1 MTMTAA
7 TLNASNEATE
17 RRARAQAALA
27 EKPDGVVEAIAGKA
41 EVTPAEILAILPP
54 GAAIQAPAESFN
66 AIWEELRSWGEI
78 LMIVQTPDIVFEV
91 AGTLPEGSEGHGWFN
106 IHGDS
111 PIGGHI
117 KKEACVSIAFVDRT
131 FHGRRS
137 LSVWFMNAA
146 GSAMFKIFVRR
157 DAEKELLPHQVA
169 RFETLRDSFSA

>member
-1 MTMTAA
+1 MTDAA
-7 TLNASNEATE
+7 DE
-17 RRARAQAALA
+17 RRRRAQAALA

-54 GAAIQAPAESFN
+54 GAAVQAPAESFN

-169 RFETLRDSFSA
+169 RFETLRDSFRH

>member
-1 MTMTAA
+1 MTD
-7 TLNASNEATE
+7 EADE
-17 RRARAQAALA
+17 RRSRAEAALA

-41 EVTPAEILAILPP
+41 GVTPAEILAILPP

-66 AIWEELRSWGEI
+66 TIWDELRSWGEI

-137 LSVWFMNAA
+137 LSLWFMNAA

-157 DAEKELLPHQVA
+157 DAQKELLPQQVA
-169 RFETLRDSFSA
+169 RFEALRDGFRA

>member
-1 MTMTAA
+1 MTMSALMTDEAA
-7 TLNASNEATE
+7 E
-17 RRARAQAALA
+17 RRRRAEAALA
-27 EKPDGVVEAIAGKA
+27 EKPDGVVEAIAGRA
-41 EVTPAEILAILPP
+41 NVTPAEILAILPH
-54 GAAIQAPAESFN
+54 GAAIQAPSESFN
-66 AIWEELRSWGEI
+66 AIWDELRSWGEI

-117 KKEACVSIAFVDRT
+117 KKEACASIAFVDRT

-146 GSAMFKIFVRR
+146 GNAMFKIFVRR
-157 DAEKELLPHQVA
+157 DAEKQLLAHQVV
-169 RFETLRDSFSA
+169 RFETLRDSFAPD

>member
-1 MTMTAA
+1 MTD
-7 TLNASNEATE
+7 EAGE
-17 RRARAQAALA
+17 RHRRAEAALA

-41 EVTPAEILAILPP
+41 GVTPAEILAILPP

-66 AIWEELRSWGEI
+66 TIWDELRRWGEI

-157 DAEKELLPHQVA
+157 DAQKELLPQQVA
-169 RFETLRDSFSA
+169 RFEALRDGFRT

>member
-1 MTMTAA
+1 MTDAA
-7 TLNASNEATE
+7 DE
-17 RRARAQAALA
+17 RRRRAQAALA

-54 GAAIQAPAESFN
+54 GAAVQAPAESFN
-66 AIWEELRSWGEI
+66 AIWDELRSWGEI

-91 AGTLPEGSEGHGWFN
+91 AGTLPEGSGGHGWFN

-117 KKEACVSIAFVDRT
+117 KKEACASIAFVDRT

-157 DAEKELLPHQVA
+157 DTEKELLPHQVA
-169 RFETLRDSFSA
+169 RFETLRNSFHH

>member
-1 MTMTAA
+1 MTMSAVMTDAA
-7 TLNASNEATE
+7 SE
-17 RRARAQAALA
+17 RRRRAEAALA

-54 GAAIQAPAESFN
+54 GAAVQAPAESFN
-66 AIWEELRSWGEI
+66 AIWDELRSWGEI
-78 LMIVQTPDIVFEV
+78 LMIVQTQDIVFEV

-117 KKEACVSIAFVDRT
+117 KKEACVSIAFVDRA

-157 DAEKELLPHQVA
+157 NAEKELLPHQVA
-169 RFETLRDSFSA
+169 RFETLRDSFRA

>member
-17 RRARAQAALA
+17 RRARAQAALS

-54 GAAIQAPAESFN
+54 GAAVQAPAESFN
-66 AIWEELRSWGEI
+66 AIWDELRSWGEI

-117 KKEACVSIAFVDRT
+117 KKEACASIAFVDRT

-169 RFETLRDSFSA
+169 RFETLRDSFRA

>member
-7 TLNASNEATE
+7 TLNASNEVNE

-41 EVTPAEILAILPP
+41 EVTPAEVLAILPP
-54 GAAIQAPAESFN
+54 GTAIQAPAESFN

>member
-1 MTMTAA
+1 MTDAA
-7 TLNASNEATE
+7 DQRR
-17 RRARAQAALA
+17 RRAEAALA
-27 EKPDGVVEAIAGKA
+27 EKPDGVVEAIASKA

-54 GAAIQAPAESFN
+54 GAAIQAPAESFD
-66 AIWEELRSWGEI
+66 AIWDELRSWGEI
-78 LMIVQTPDIVFEV
+78 LMIVQTPDIIFEV
-91 AGTLPEGSEGHGWFN
+91 AGTLPEGTEGHGWFN

-157 DAEKELLPHQVA
+157 NAEKELLAHQVA
-169 RFETLRDSFSA
+169 RFESLRDHFHA

>member
-1 MTMTAA
+1 MTMSALMTDE
-7 TLNASNEATE
+7 SGE
-17 RRARAQAALA
+17 RRRRAEAALA
-27 EKPDGVVEAIAGKA
+27 EKPDGVVEAIAAKA
-41 EVTPAEILAILPP
+41 DVTPAEILAILPP
-54 GAAIQAPAESFN
+54 GAAIQTPAESFN
-66 AIWEELRSWGEI
+66 AIWDELRSWGEI

-91 AGTLPEGSEGHGWFN
+91 AGTLPEGTEGHGWFN

-117 KKEACVSIAFVDRT
+117 KKEACVSIAFVDRM

-157 DAEKELLPHQVA
+157 DAERELLPNQVA
-169 RFETLRDSFSA
+169 RFEALRDSFRA

>member
-1 MTMTAA
+1 MTMSGVVTDE
-7 TLNASNEATE
+7 ASE
-17 RRARAQAALA
+17 RRRRAEAALA

-66 AIWEELRSWGEI
+66 AIWDELRSWGEI

-137 LSVWFMNAA
+137 LSVWFMNAG

-157 DAEKELLPHQVA
+157 DAQKELLAPQVA
-169 RFETLRDSFSA
+169 RFEALRDSFRA

>member
-7 TLNASNEATE
+7 TLNASNEVNE

-41 EVTPAEILAILPP
+41 EVTPAEVLAILPP

>member
-1 MTMTAA
+1 MSAPVTD
-7 TLNASNEATE
+7 EAGE
-17 RRARAQAALA
+17 RHRRAEAALA

-41 EVTPAEILAILPP
+41 GVTPAEILAILPP

-66 AIWEELRSWGEI
+66 TIWDELRRWGEI

-157 DAEKELLPHQVA
+157 DAQKELLPQQVA
-169 RFETLRDSFSA
+169 RFEALRDGFRT

>member
-7 TLNASNEATE
+7 TLNALNEAND

-54 GAAIQAPAESFN
+54 GAAVQAHAESFN

-157 DAEKELLPHQVA
+157 DAEKELLPHQVT
-169 RFETLRDSFSA
+169 RFQTLRDSFRA

>member
-1 MTMTAA
+1 MTAA
-7 TLNASNEATE
+7 TLNASNEVNE

-41 EVTPAEILAILPP
+41 EVTPAEVLAILPP